1 MAKYIMQEMA
11 DLNNEGKTLLYPR
24 MMMTRCCET
33 DELVEW
39 AAKGT
44 TFNTGEVKGAITLL
58 AEGLARMMAQ
68 GRSVRIEGIGLFT
81 PSLSLKKGKEREEA
95 DGSGTHRNA
104 NSIEVGSV
112 NFRPD
117 KELMLELN
125 GQCELERQ
133 PGRFRCKVSKYTP
146 EQRLALAQTYLN
158 THSILRIEE
167 YASMTG
173 LNRCTAGKEL
183 RKWGATAGS
192 GIMPEGRGAHRIY
205 VRREETGQSIV

>member
-11 DLNNEGKTLLYPR
+11 DLNHEGETLLYPR
-24 MMMTRCCET
+24 MMMTRRCET

-39 AAKGT
+39 ATKGT
-44 TFNTGEVKGAITLL
+44 TFNAGEVKGAILLL
-58 AEGLARMMAQ
+58 AEGLAHMMAQ

-95 DGSGTHRNA
+95 DGNGTRRNA
-104 NSIEVGSV
+104 NSIEVGNV

-125 GQCELERQ
+125 SRCELERQ
-133 PGRFRCKVSKYTP
+133 PGRFSRQVSRYTP
-146 EQRLALAQTYLN
+146 QQRLALAQEYLR
-158 THSILRIEE
+158 THSILRIGE

-183 RKWGATAGS
+183 RQWEATAGS
-192 GIMPEGRGAHRIY
+192 GIALEGRGAHRVY
-205 VRREETGQSIV
+205 VRREEPEGGMN